1 MFQFTRFPLP
11 VLCVQTGVPPH
22 DGWWVSPFGHPRIG
36 ALSAAPRGL
45 TQPDTS
51 FIGSRRQG
59 IHRWLF
65 VAWKF
70 HFILYRCSCSLCNS
84 QGASRGEDLK
94 RQGRPA
100 GAGRCL
106 GERGAWPPRGW
117 ERTFKTEERTTA
129 RSAIVRR
136 GRNLRFARASSVTSS
151 QCINLGVSSSA
162 RPDGR
167 ASRSLVLPPDIDSLE
182 RR

>member
-11 VLCVQTGVPPH
+11 ALCVQTGVPPH

-59 IHRWLF
+59 IHRWLL

-70 HFILYRCSCSLCNS
+70 HFILYRCSCSLCNF
-84 QGASRGEDLK
+84 QRASRGLRARNDK
-94 RQGRPA
+94 VA
-100 GAGRCL
+100 
-106 GERGAWPPRGW
+106 PPRW
-117 ERTFKTEERTTA
+117 SVALEKRAPHRVERTFKTEERTTA
-129 RSAIVRR
+129 
-136 GRNLRFARASSVTSS
+136 L
-151 QCINLGVSSSA
+151 
-162 RPDGR
+162 
-167 ASRSLVLPPDIDSLE
+167 SRSCGEAETYDPLP
-182 RR
+182 RAR